1 MPTPTIVFNGIS
13 LNPNMVWLERHQSR
27 TVAQSIRRTL
37 GARPVIFV
45 GQLLKGVPITLE
57 AAETYGWLKKA
68 VVDELLVL
76 ADDPTGTYTLSF
88 GGENILVMF
97 RHVDEPAVEMR
108 PFVPRVLHESG
119 DYFIGQIKLITV

>member
-1 MPTPTIVFNGIS
+1 MPATITFNGVP
-13 LNPNMVWLERHQSR
+13 LNPNMVWQERFQSR

-57 AAETYGWLKKA
+57 AAKTYGWLAKD
-68 VVDELLVL
+68 VVDQLLEM
-76 ADDPTGTYTLSF
+76 ADNPAGVYTLNF
-88 GGENILVMF
+88 GGQDITVMF
-97 RHVDEPAVEMR
+97 RHVDEPAVEME
-108 PFVPRVLHESG
+108 PFVPRVMHEPG